1 MHYTYRCRS
10 YLWPAVLIL
19 AGVIALLV
27 NTGRIPVERLGL
39 LIALW
44 PLILIGIGLELIVR
58 RNLHGVAG
66 DFAAALIVLLAIAGA
81 AGYVVVAPS
90 PSATQRLDASAD
102 VGGVRSA
109 TLQINVGAANVTI
122 GGTTDKLYSAH
133 IEYNGAQPQVQF
145 DSDSGVLRIDQQTEG
160 FTPFQGSAFKLKLE
174 LSTSVDWSIQEN
186 TGAVRSAMNLAEVH
200 VTSLQINSGAST
212 DDIILGPTSQIVEV
226 QINGGAVTAHV
237 HRPAG
242 TDVKVDVSGAF
253 VNLVVDGTSY
263 HAIGSAGNGTEL
275 GASGYEIKVNG
286 GACTVT
292 VDTAGGSD

>member
-1 MHYTYRCRS
+1 MRYTYRYRS
-10 YLWPAVLIL
+10 YFWPAVLIL

-39 LIALW
+39 LVALW
-44 PLILIGIGLELIVR
+44 PLILIVIGLELIVR

-66 DFAAALIVLLAIAGA
+66 DVAAALIVLLAIAGA
-81 AGYVVVAPS
+81 AGYVVGAPS
-90 PSATQRLDASAD
+90 PSAKQTLDASAD

-122 GGTTDKLYSAH
+122 GGTTDKLYRAH
-133 IEYNGAQPQVQF
+133 VEYNGAKPRVQF
-145 DSDSGVLRIDQQTEG
+145 DSDNGVLRIDQQTEG
-160 FTPFQGSAFKLKLE
+160 FTPFQGSAFKLNLV

-212 DDIILGPTSQIVEV
+212 DDIILGPTSQVVEV
-226 QINGGAVTAHV
+226 QINGGAVTAHL

-253 VNLVVDGTSY
+253 VNLVVDGMAH

-292 VDTAGGSD
+292 VDTAAGSD